1 MKALRSSEF
10 VWDIPKVGGMRVPGR
25 IYASESMIGRIERER
40 VAEQV
45 ANVAC
50 LPGIV
55 GASLAMPDC
64 HWGYGAPV
72 GGVAATDERVGVVSP
87 GLVGYD
93 ISCGMRL
100 LRTGLLASAV
110 RPRAEALMDALHAA
124 VASGVGRGGGE
135 RLTERELEGLLA
147 GGARWAVERGLGE
160 AQDLAV
166 LEDAGTFPGADPGLV
181 SARALERG
189 RDQLGTLGSGNHF
202 LELQAVD
209 ELYDEA
215 AARAF
220 GLFKGQ
226 FVVMVHTGSRGL
238 GYQVCTDALK
248 VMPKAMQRAQIS
260 LPDRQ
265 LACAPLGSQEGKDY
279 LSAMAA
285 AANFARANR
294 QAITH
299 KVRAACR
306 EALGLSGAELGMS
319 VLYDVSH
326 NLAKYERHTV
336 DGVER
341 RLCVHRKGATRAFP
355 AGHEDVPEAYRA
367 VGQPVLVPGTMG
379 TASYVLVGTPRAMT
393 ETFGSVC
400 HGAGRVMSRT
410 EAARRVRP
418 EELRRRLKEA
428 GITARTDSWKGFAE
442 EAPEAYKD
450 VSEVVEVCE
459 SAGLSRKV
467 ARLKPFGVLKG

>member
-1 MKALRSSEF
+1 
-10 VWDIPKVGGMRVPGR
+10 MRVPGR
-25 IYASESMIGRIERER
+25 IYASEAMIGRIERER

-64 HWGYGAPV
+64 HQGYGAPV

-93 ISCGMRL
+93 ISCGMRV
-100 LRTGLLASAV
+100 LRTGLLASSV
-110 RPRAEALMDALHAA
+110 RLKSEELMDALHGA
-124 VASGVGRGGGE
+124 VAAGVGRGGGE
-135 RLTERELEGLLA
+135 RLNERELEGLLM
-147 GGARWAVERGLGE
+147 GGAAWAVKRGLGE
-160 AQDLAV
+160 AADLEV
-166 LEDAGTFPGADPGLV
+166 LEDAGTFPGADPGRV

-209 ELYDEA
+209 EIFDETA
-215 AARAF
+215 AKAF

-226 FVVMVHTGSRGL
+226 FVVMLHTGSRGL

-248 VMPKAMQRAQIS
+248 LMPKAMKKAGIS

-265 LACAPLGSQEGKDY
+265 LACAPLDSQEGKDY
-279 LSAMAA
+279 LAAMAA

-294 QAITH
+294 QALTH
-299 KVRAACR
+299 KVRRICR
-306 EALGLSGAELGMS
+306 DALGISDVDLGMS

-355 AGHEDVPEAYRA
+355 AGHADVPEVYRA

-379 TASYVLVGTPRAMT
+379 TSSYILVGTARAMT

-418 EELRRRLKEA
+418 DELRRRLKDL

-450 VSEVVEVCE
+450 VAEVVEVCE

>member
-1 MKALRSSEF
+1 
-10 VWDIPKVGGMRVPGR
+10 
-25 IYASESMIGRIERER
+25 
-40 VAEQV
+40 
-45 ANVAC
+45 
-50 LPGIV
+50 
-55 GASLAMPDC
+55 
-64 HWGYGAPV
+64 
-72 GGVAATDERVGVVSP
+72 
-87 GLVGYD
+87 
-93 ISCGMRL
+93 
-100 LRTGLLASAV
+100 
-110 RPRAEALMDALHAA
+110 MDALHAG

-135 RLTERELEGLLA
+135 RLTERELEGLLV

-160 AQDLAV
+160 AEDLRV

-181 SARALERG
+181 SSRAMERG

-248 VMPKAMQRAQIS
+248 LMPVAMKKAGIS

-265 LACAPLGSQEGKDY
+265 LACAPLGSPEGKDY
-279 LSAMAA
+279 LAAMAA

-294 QAITH
+294 QAVTH

-306 EALGLSGAELGMS
+306 DALGLSASELGMS

-336 DGVER
+336 DGVLR

-355 AGHEDVPEAYRA
+355 AGHEDVPEVYRS

-418 EELRRRLKEA
+418 DELRRRLKDM
-428 GITARTDSWKGFAE
+428 GITARTDSWREFAE

-450 VSEVVEVCE
+450 VAEVVEVCE

>member
-1 MKALRSSEF
+1 
-10 VWDIPKVGGMRVPGR
+10 RV
-25 IYASESMIGRIERER
+25 
-40 VAEQV
+40 
-45 ANVAC
+45 
-50 LPGIV
+50 
-55 GASLAMPDC
+55 
-64 HWGYGAPV
+64 
-72 GGVAATDERVGVVSP
+72 
-87 GLVGYD
+87 
-93 ISCGMRL
+93 

-110 RPRAEALMDALHAA
+110 RPRAEALMDALHAG

-135 RLTERELEGLLA
+135 RLTERELEGLLV

-160 AQDLAV
+160 AEDLRV

-181 SARALERG
+181 SSRAMERG

-248 VMPKAMQRAQIS
+248 LMPVAMKKAGIS

-265 LACAPLGSQEGKDY
+265 LACAPLGSPEGKDY
-279 LSAMAA
+279 LAAMAA

-294 QAITH
+294 QAVTH

-306 EALGLSGAELGMS
+306 DALGLSASELGMS

-336 DGVER
+336 DGVLR

-355 AGHEDVPEAYRA
+355 AGHEDVPEVYRS

-418 EELRRRLKEA
+418 DELRRRLKDM
-428 GITARTDSWKGFAE
+428 GITARTDSWREFAE

-450 VSEVVEVCE
+450 VAEVVEVCE

>member
-1 MKALRSSEF
+1 
-10 VWDIPKVGGMRVPGR
+10 MRVPGR
-25 IYASESMIGRIERER
+25 IYASEAMIGRIERER

-93 ISCGMRL
+93 ISCGMRV

-110 RPRAEALMDALHAA
+110 RPKVEALMDDLHAA

-135 RLTERELEGLLA
+135 RLTESELEGLLV
-147 GGARWAVERGLGE
+147 GGAAWAVKRGLGE
-160 AQDLAV
+160 AADLGV
-166 LEDAGTFPGADPGLV
+166 LEDAGTFPGADPGRV
-181 SARALERG
+181 SSRALERG

-209 ELYDEA
+209 EIHDEA
-215 AARAF
+215 AAKAF

-248 VMPKAMQRAQIS
+248 VMPKAMKKAGIS

-265 LACAPLGSQEGKDY
+265 LACAPLDSPEGKDY

-285 AANFARANR
+285 AANFARGNR

-299 KVRAACR
+299 KIRRVCR
-306 EALGLSGAELGMS
+306 DALAISDVDLGMS

-326 NLAKYERHTV
+326 NLAKYERHTFE
-336 DGVER
+336 GVER

-355 AGHEDVPEAYRA
+355 AGHPDVPEVYRA

-379 TASYVLVGTPRAMT
+379 TSSYVLVGTPRAMT
-393 ETFGSVC
+393 ETWGSVC

-418 EELRRRLKEA
+418 DELRRRLRDL

-450 VSEVVEVCE
+450 VAEVVEVCE

>member
-1 MKALRSSEF
+1 MKARRAGEF
-10 VWDIPKVGGMRVPGR
+10 VWDIPMTGAMRVPGR
-25 IYASESMIGRIERER
+25 VYASEAMIGRIERER

-72 GGVAATDERVGVVSP
+72 GGVAATDWRTGVVSP

-100 LRTGLLASAV
+100 LRSALPAAAV
-110 RPRAEALMDALHAA
+110 RPKAPALMDALHGA
-124 VASGVGRGGGE
+124 VAAGVGRGGGT
-135 RLTERELEGLLA
+135 RLGESELEALLA
-147 GGARWAVERGLGE
+147 GGARWAVGRGLGTE
-160 AQDLAV
+160 ADLRV
-166 LEDAGTFPGADPGLV
+166 LEDGGAFPGADPGRV

-209 ELYDEA
+209 EVYDAPA
-215 AARAF
+215 AEAF
-220 GLFKGQ
+220 GLFPGQ
-226 FVVMVHTGSRGL
+226 FVVMLHTGSRGL
-238 GYQVCTDALK
+238 GYQVCSDALRE
-248 VMPKAMQRAQIS
+248 MPAAMRRAGIV

-265 LACAPLGSQEGKDY
+265 LACAPLASPEGRAY
-279 LSAMAA
+279 LGAMAA

-294 QAITH
+294 QAVTH
-299 KVRAACR
+299 AVRRAVAGV
-306 EALGLSGAELGMS
+306 LDGARLE
-319 VLYDVSH
+319 VVYDVSH
-326 NLAKYERHTV
+326 NLAQEETHRV
-336 DGVER
+336 AGAER
-341 RLCVHRKGATRAFP
+341 RLCVHRKGATRALP
-355 AGHEDVPEAYRA
+355 AGHAGVPGVYRG

-379 TASYVLVGTPRAMT
+379 TASYVLVGTEAALAD
-393 ETFGSVC
+393 TFASVC

-418 EELRRRLKEA
+418 QELRRRLE
-428 GITARTDSWKGFAE
+428 GLGVTARTDSWKGFAE

-450 VSEVVEVCE
+450 VAEVVAVCE
-459 SAGLSRKV
+459 AAGLSRRV

>member
-1 MKALRSSEF
+1 MKVRRAGDF
-10 VWDIPKVGGMRVPGR
+10 VWEIPRAGGMRVPGR
-25 IYASESMIGRIERER
+25 IYASEAMIGRIERER
-40 VAEQV
+40 VADQV

-72 GGVAATDERVGVVSP
+72 GGVAAIDAEGGVVSP

-100 LRTGLLASAV
+100 LRTSLEAWAV
-110 RPRAEALMDALHAA
+110 KQRVETLMDALHAA
-124 VASGVGRGGGE
+124 VAAGVGRGGGE
-135 RLTERELEGLLA
+135 RLSAPELERLVSR
-147 GGARWAVERGLGE
+147 GARWVVERGQGD
-160 AQDLAV
+160 AGDLAV
-166 LEDAGTFPGADPGLV
+166 LEDAGTFAGADAERV

-202 LELQAVD
+202 LELQEVDAVFD
-209 ELYDEA
+209 QA
-215 AARAF
+215 AAAAF
-220 GLFKGQ
+220 GLRQGQ
-226 FVVMVHTGSRGL
+226 FVVMLHTGSRGL
-238 GYQVCTDALK
+238 GYQVCTDALRE
-248 VMPKAMQRAQIS
+248 MPAAMRRAQIS

-265 LACAPLGSQEGKDY
+265 LACAPLSSQEGKDY
-279 LSAMAA
+279 LAAMAA

-299 KVRAACR
+299 KVRGSCMAAM
-306 EALGLSGAELGMS
+306 GLSPRELGME
-319 VLYDVSH
+319 VVYDVSH
-326 NLAKYERHTV
+326 NLAKEENHA
-336 DGVER
+336 VER
-341 RLCVHRKGATRAFP
+341 RLRRLMVHRKGATRAFP
-355 AGHEDVPEAYRA
+355 AGHPDVPAAYRA

-379 TASYVLVGTPRAMT
+379 TASYVLVGTERAMQ

-418 EELRRRLKEA
+418 QELRERLRER
-428 GITARTDSWKGFAE
+428 GIAVRTDSWKGFAE

-450 VSEVVEVCE
+450 VSEVVDVCE
-459 SAGLSRKV
+459 AAGLSRKV
-467 ARLKPFGVLKG
+467 ARLRPFGVLKG